1 MTELAQQVGI
11 CMEVCIISE
20 NAYPTS
26 RGGVSEWC
34 HSLISGMRDVRF
46 NIFSISSEDG
56 LRYILPKNVNEAVI
70 EHLKSP
76 RFEDGINESYAKELI
91 KELRPALLGE
101 PLNCEGIL
109 GLLRGRRFKVEEL
122 LGSDANWNSAVTYY
136 KENLRGRAFAPFYI
150 FWTSLFYLLY
160 KTLEAVDKVPRSDI
174 YHALN
179 AGYAGVLGSL
189 SKLNTGGALIVT
201 EHGLYLK
208 ERRFEVENSEIPS
221 WLQGMYQ
228 KFFES
233 LVRTSYRYSDTV
245 TSVCHDHTWFQR
257 EIEPNLK
264 NIKVIYNGIDTERFR
279 IPNPLNSNNRGHFNI
294 GTVTRITPIKDILT
308 FIRAAEHVL
317 EKHKA
322 RFYIVGE
329 VEDEEYFEECRE
341 LAEKLGLEKHIE
353 FTGFKN
359 SLDWYPKFDVFAL
372 PSLSEGLPLTILEAL
387 SCGVPCVA
395 TEVGGVPEILE
406 EEFLVQKWDPKG
418 LAEKIC
424 WLLDNPEERSRIGIE
439 GRELV
444 EIKFSLSKM
453 VQGYRKLYEAMI

>member
-1 MTELAQQVGI
+1 MD
-11 CMEVCIISE
+11 VCIISE

-46 NIFSISSEDG
+46 NIFSISAEEG
-56 LRYILPKNVNEAVI
+56 LSYVLPKNVNEAVI

-76 RFEDGINESYAKELI
+76 HFVGGIDEIYAEDLI

-101 PLNCEGIL
+101 PLNCEEIL
-109 GLLRGRRFKVEEL
+109 GLLRKRKCKAEEL
-122 LGSDANWNSAVTYY
+122 LGSDANWNSTVTYY
-136 KENLRGRAFAPFYI
+136 KENLHGEAFAPFYV

-160 KTLEAVDKVPRSDI
+160 KTLEVVGIVPRSDI
-174 YHALN
+174 YHTLN
-179 AGYAGVLGSL
+179 AGYAGLLGCF
-189 SKLNTGGALIVT
+189 SKLNTGGGLIVT

-208 ERRFEVENSEIPS
+208 ERKFEVENSEIPS
-221 WLQGMYQ
+221 WLQGMYE
-228 KFFES
+228 KLFES

-245 TSVCHDHTWFQR
+245 TSVCHDHARFQR
-257 EIEPNLK
+257 VIEPDLE
-264 NIKVIYNGIDTERFR
+264 NIRVIYSGIDTERFH
-279 IPNPLNSNNRGHFNI
+279 IPSLNKNDREHFNI
-294 GTVTRITPIKDILT
+294 GTVTRITPIKDMLT

-329 VEDEEYFEECRE
+329 VQDEEYFEECKE
-341 LAEKLGLEKHIE
+341 LVDKLGLESYVE
-353 FTGFKN
+353 FTGFQN
-359 SLDWYPKFDVFAL
+359 SLDWYPKLDVFAL

-395 TEVGGVPEILE
+395 TNVGGVPEILE
-406 EEFLVQKWDPKG
+406 EDFLVQKWDPKG

-424 WLLDNPEERSRIGIE
+424 WLLENPVKRRRIGIE

-444 EIKFSLSKM
+444 QTKFSLSRM
-453 VQGYRKLYEAMI
+453 VQEYRELYEAMM

>member
-1 MTELAQQVGI
+1 
-11 CMEVCIISE
+11 
-20 NAYPTS
+20 
-26 RGGVSEWC
+26 
-34 HSLISGMRDVRF
+34 MRDVRF
-46 NIFSISSEDG
+46 NIFSISAEEG
-56 LRYILPKNVNEAVI
+56 PRYTLPKNINEIVI
-70 EHLKSP
+70 EHLKP
-76 RFEDGINESYAKELI
+76 PHFEGGIDESFAEDLI
-91 KELRPALLGE
+91 RGLRSALFGE
-101 PLNCEGIL
+101 PLNCEELL
-109 GLLRGRRFKVEEL
+109 GLLKKRRYKAEEL
-122 LGSDANWNSAVTYY
+122 LGSDANWNSAITYY
-136 KENLRGRAFAPFYI
+136 KGNFPGRDFAPFYL

-160 KTLEAVDKVPRSDI
+160 KTLEIVGKVPRSDI

-179 AGYAGVLGSL
+179 VGYAGLLGCL
-189 SKLNTGGALIVT
+189 TKLNTGGALTVT

-208 ERRFEVENSEIPS
+208 ERKFELENSEIPS
-221 WLQGMYQ
+221 WLQGMYE

-233 LVRTSYRYSDTV
+233 LVRTSYKYSDIV
-245 TSVCHDHTWFQR
+245 TSVCYDHMRFQR

-264 NIKVIYNGIDTERFR
+264 NIRVIYNGIDTERFH
-279 IPNPLNSNNRGHFNI
+279 INSLNKNNRGHFNI
-294 GTVTRITPIKDILT
+294 GTITRITPIKDILT

-359 SLDWYPKFDVFAL
+359 SLDWYPQFDVFAL

-395 TEVGGVPEILE
+395 TDVGGVPEILE
-406 EEFLVQKWDPKG
+406 EEFLVQKWDPIG
-418 LAEKIC
+418 LSEKIC
-424 WLLDNPEERSRIGIE
+424 WLLENPEKRRRIGIE

-444 EIKFSLSKM
+444 ESKFSLSRM
-453 VQGYRKLYEAMI
+453 VQEYREVYEAMI